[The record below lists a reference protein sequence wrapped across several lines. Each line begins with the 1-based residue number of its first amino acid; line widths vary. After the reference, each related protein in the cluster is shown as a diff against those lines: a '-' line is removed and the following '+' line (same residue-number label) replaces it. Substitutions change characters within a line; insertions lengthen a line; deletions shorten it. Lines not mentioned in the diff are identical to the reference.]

1 MVTEQRELGKY
12 LFDQFIAFNY
22 PINNSSDGGKTNPEE
37 GKGSG
42 ISPLLVI
49 GIIVLVLIAAF
60 IIFKVVMSKKQVT
73 DITIENTQGP
83 LSEN

>member
-1 MVTEQRELGKY
+1 MIQNYTNGLHYLTIKKGSHVLVTEQRELGKY

-49 GIIVLVLIAAF
+49 GIIV
-60 IIFKVVMSKKQVT
+60 
-73 DITIENTQGP
+73 EN
-83 LSEN
+83 